1 MFSLKDMEIRSCE
14 TMERWYTAVDVA
26 KAIVKEIQATMVQ
39 ALASR
44 FLFFNPASAPFIEDL
59 DNSNLI

>member
-1 MFSLKDMEIRSCE
+1 MFSLEDMEIRSHE
-14 TMERWYTAVDVA
+14 AKGSWYAAIDVA
-26 KAIVKEIQATMVQ
+26 RAIVKKIQAAMVQ

-44 FLFFNPASAPFIEDL
+44 FLFFNPTSAPFIEEW

>member
-1 MFSLKDMEIRSCE
+1 MELHSCDTKE
-14 TMERWYTAVDVA
+14 GWYEADDEE

-44 FLFFNPASAPFIEDL
+44 FFFNPASALHIEDL
-59 DNSNLI
+59 ANSNLI

>member
-1 MFSLKDMEIRSCE
+1 MELHSCDTKE
-14 TMERWYTAVDVA
+14 GWYEAVDEE

>member
-1 MFSLKDMEIRSCE
+1 MFNLEDLEIRSGE
-14 TMERWYTAVDVA
+14 TKERRYAAADEA
-26 KAIVKEIQATMVQ
+26 KAIVKEIQTAMVQ

>member
-1 MFSLKDMEIRSCE
+1 MFNLEDLEIRSCE
-14 TMERWYTAVDVA
+14 TKGRWYAAVDEA
-26 KAIVKEIQATMVQ
+26 KAIVKEIQAAMVQ

-44 FLFFNPASAPFIEDL
+44 FLFFNPTSAPFIEEW

>member
-1 MFSLKDMEIRSCE
+1 MELHSWD
-14 TMERWYTAVDVA
+14 TKERWYEAVDEE

-44 FLFFNPASAPFIEDL
+44 FLF
-59 DNSNLI
+59 LILPLHFT

>member
-14 TMERWYTAVDVA
+14 TMERWYTAVDMA

-44 FLFFNPASAPFIEDL
+44 FLFF
-59 DNSNLI
+59 